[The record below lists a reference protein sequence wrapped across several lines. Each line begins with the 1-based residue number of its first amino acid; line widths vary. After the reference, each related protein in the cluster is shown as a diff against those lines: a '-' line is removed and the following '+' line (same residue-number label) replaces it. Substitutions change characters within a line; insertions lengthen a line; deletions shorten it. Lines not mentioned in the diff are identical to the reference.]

1 MVKSLIWLECSS
13 DKGTYIGIDK
23 GSLDTPAPMSGIDRF
38 RPFEMP
44 RNPPF
49 WGSESLVVRGGVQT
63 FAHHGLAEGET
74 GNSVAQAVKVSE
86 ATMVEWR
93 WTWALSEQARGSRL
107 VLPGL

>member
-1 MVKSLIWLECSS
+1 MT
-13 DKGTYIGIDK
+13 DFG
-23 GSLDTPAPMSGIDRF
+23 RF

-63 FAHHGLAEGET
+63 FAHDGLAEGET
-74 GNSVAQAVKVSE
+74 GKNAAKAIKVSE
-86 ATMVEWR
+86 ATMVECGPG
-93 WTWALSEQARGSRL
+93 TWALSEQARGSRL